1 MPNTMNRREFLAA
14 SAAVAQSA
22 RRVRVAF
29 LGLAHSHAPEK
40 LRLVASSP
48 DYELLGAWEDSEKVR
63 ALFAKQDLAWREK
76 KDILAD
82 PKVEAVFIESDV
94 PRHESLALEA
104 VQAGKHVHIEKPPSD
119 NVRGFRA
126 IVDVAKRKRL
136 HLQTGYM
143 WRFNPAVI
151 RAVEAARKGWLG
163 DVYLIHAR
171 MNTLIGV
178 DRRPEWDLFT
188 GGQMFEQGAHLIDIV
203 VRMLGT
209 PQRITP
215 FLRHDGDFADKL
227 KDNTAAVLGYPRAM
241 AIITASVLQP
251 NANAHRALEIMGSQ
265 GTAVIR
271 PIEPPTLEIDLANPA
286 GPYVKGRQKVALPPY
301 ARYAGDIAELARAIR
316 GEGTMSVT
324 LDEELAVQETL
335 ITASKMIR

>member
-14 SAAVAQSA
+14 SAAAVQPS

-40 LRLVASSP
+40 LRLVSTSP
-48 DYELLGAWEDSEKVR
+48 DYELVGAWEDNEKVR
-63 ALFAKQDLAWREK
+63 QSFAKSNITWLERRK
-76 KDILAD
+76 ILAD
-82 PKVEAVFIESDV
+82 PAVEAVFVESDV
-94 PRHESLALEA
+94 PRHEALGLEA
-104 VQAGKHVHIEKPPSD
+104 VQVGKHVHIEKPPSD

-143 WRFNPAVI
+143 WRFNPAVL
-151 RAVEAARKGWLG
+151 RAIEAAKQGWLG
-163 DVYLIHAR
+163 EVYLIHAR
-171 MNTLIGV
+171 MNTLIGA

-203 VRMLGT
+203 VRTLGT
-209 PQRITP
+209 PTRITP
-215 FLRHDGDFADKL
+215 FLRHDGGFADKL
-227 KDNTAAVLGYPRAM
+227 KDNTAAVLEYPRAM

-251 NANAHRALEIMGSQ
+251 SASGHRALEIMGST
-265 GTAVIR
+265 GTAVVR
-271 PIEPPTLEIDLANPA
+271 PIEPPSLEIDLAEAA

-301 ARYAGDIAELARAIR
+301 ARYAADIAELARAIR
-316 GEGTMSVT
+316 GEAKLSVT

-335 ITASKMIR
+335 ITASKMVR